1 MAETNGKKRGQGI
14 TLAFI
19 FALPE
24 EARGILKA
32 GKWQRVSSSAS
43 LATYLGH
50 VGGVA
55 AVLAASGMGKA
66 KAEATTREVIDQHH
80 PNALISL
87 GFAGGLAGQ
96 LAAGD
101 IVVAES
107 LMFADNTQG
116 QTLHVTESLAS
127 NTELVLAAQQV
138 LTNRGINHQLG
149 SCLVTS
155 QVASHSEG
163 KAALRK
169 ATGALIVDM
178 ESYWIGQVCGEHAV
192 PFLAVRAIIDTLE
205 HQLPDY
211 VTKFAFAAANKSR
224 WRQALPALLRPWWI
238 PGLVRLGAASARA
251 QKGLASFAVSFWE
264 SYAQE
269 PVAPK

>member
-1 MAETNGKKRGQGI
+1 MVSKQAHKSMGRG
-14 TLAFI
+14 LALVV
-19 FALPE
+19 ALPE

-55 AVLAASGMGKA
+55 AVLAVSGMGKA
-66 KAEATTREVIDQHH
+66 KAEATTREVIAQHH
-80 PNALISL
+80 PNAVISL
-87 GFAGGLAGQ
+87 GFAGGLAGG

-101 IVVAES
+101 IVVAET
-107 LMFADNTQG
+107 LMSADTAQG

-127 NTELVLAAQQV
+127 NTELVLAAQNV
-138 LTNRGINHQLG
+138 LTNQAINHQSG
-149 SCLVTS
+149 SCLTTS
-155 QVASHSEG
+155 QVASHSED

-169 ATGALIVDM
+169 ATGALVVDM
-178 ESYWIGQVCGEHAV
+178 ESYWIGRVCDEHAV

-238 PGLVRLGAASARA
+238 PGLVRLGAASSRA
-251 QKGLASFAVSFWE
+251 QKGLASFAVSFLE